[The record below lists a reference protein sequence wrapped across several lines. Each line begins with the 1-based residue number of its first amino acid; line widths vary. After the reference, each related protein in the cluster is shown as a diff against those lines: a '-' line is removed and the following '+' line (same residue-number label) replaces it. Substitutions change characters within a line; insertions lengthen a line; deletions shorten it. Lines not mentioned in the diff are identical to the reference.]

1 MSYWVYL
8 LQSDSTGKI
17 YIGQTS
23 NLDYR
28 VKRHNSDYDKNRY
41 TRKQKGPWLLIYSE
55 KYETR
60 SEAMKREKFLKSGDG
75 REWIL
80 NKIIHE

>member
-1 MSYWVYL
+1 MPFWVYI

-23 NLDYR
+23 DLDDR
-28 VKRHNSDYDKNRY
+28 VKRHNKDYDKNRY

-60 SEAMKREKFLKSGDG
+60 SEAMKREKFLKSGNG

-80 NKIIHE
+80 DSIINE